1 MTQNIELAPHVQD
14 INRALNGKLGLEKIE
29 HELKEYTD
37 VYQIP
42 LYEAKRNI
50 VKKYDG
56 DLSLLRRSSEEKK
69 ISEISIMDK
78 FVDVTGLVR
87 SINTKEATIKGELRT
102 LFYGLLLGQ
111 DGSSISFTAWDDPRI
126 EKGQLVK
133 VVNSKITTWRERPQ
147 LNINGP
153 QQVEV
158 LEIDE
163 HPDFKLENIRKE
175 STISAVMAGD
185 SFIALQGLVIDAERR
200 ERTRDDGTQSTFYSG
215 VVGDETGILPFT
227 SWRDDVIEEGDFIAV
242 ENAYA
247 REWRGQPQLVFNE
260 NTVFRKPEKPENFPT
275 ADELKKPRK
284 MTLRELEKH
293 SGGNNVTVTGVL
305 LDIKKNSGLIRR
317 CPECNRVVQKGSC
330 LFHGD
335 ADGIPDL
342 RIKGILDDGGSS
354 ISVVLGK
361 GLTEQ
366 LLSMSLNECQEF
378 AIRKGDPAVV
388 EEQIKDKL
396 LASPLTLH
404 GNVIRDDYG
413 LTIIAS
419 GASATEVNV
428 VEEAEELLRAMEGE
442 Q

>member
-1 MTQNIELAPHVQD
+1 MTKRIELAPHAQD
-14 INRALNGKLGLEKIE
+14 INRALNGKLGLEEIE
-29 HELKEYTD
+29 RELKEYTN
-37 VYQIP
+37 VYQLP

-56 DLSLLRRSSEEKK
+56 DVSLLRRSGEEKK
-69 ISEISIMDK
+69 ISEISTADK

-87 SINTKEATIKGELRT
+87 SINTKEATIKGEART
-102 LFYGLLLGQ
+102 IFYGLLLGQ

-133 VVNSKITTWRERPQ
+133 VLNSRITHWRERPQ

-153 QQVEV
+153 QQIKV
-158 LEIDE
+158 LDIDE
-163 HPDFKLENIRKE
+163 YPDFKPENIRKE
-175 STISAVMAGD
+175 STIADVLAGD
-185 SFIALQGLVIDAERR
+185 SFIALQGLVIDVERR
-200 ERTRDDGTQSTFYSG
+200 ERTRDDGSQSIFYSG
-215 VVGDETGILPFT
+215 VLGDETGILPFT
-227 SWRDDVIEEGDFIAV
+227 SWREDAIEVGDFIAV

-260 NTVFRKPEKPENFPT
+260 NTAFRKLERPENFPT
-275 ADELKKPRK
+275 PEELKRPRK
-284 MTLRELEKH
+284 MTLRDLEKH

-335 ADGIPDL
+335 VEGIPDL
-342 RIKGILDDGGSS
+342 RIKGVLDDGTSS

-361 GLTEQ
+361 DLTEQ
-366 LLSMSLNECQEF
+366 LLGMSLEECQEF

-388 EEQIKDKL
+388 QEKLEDKL
-396 LASPLTLH
+396 LTSSLTLH

-413 LTIIAS
+413 LTMIAKGS
-419 GASATEVNV
+419 SPTEVNV
-428 VEEAEELLRAMEGE
+428 VEEAEELLRSMEGG